1 MGQSLEAKVKLTL
14 VDKVTKKLNNI
25 NKAINNISNQNFQ
38 RGSLIS
44 VLPEKIQRTVKEA
57 QRLRSE
63 FKKNNAVIAIPSD
76 IANTQA

>member
-44 VLPEKIQRTVKEA
+44 VLPEKIQRTVREA

-63 FKKNNAVIAIPSD
+63 LN
-76 IANTQA
+76 